1 MVAVEEP
8 DAPMLQLVG
17 PVYAVL
23 PPAHV
28 NEMAA
33 TDALPEPVLVRVRY
47 DPADV
52 VAQVNVLVEPPDR
65 KLVAMSAVPVTAT
78 RAEFWPWAKMPKTK
92 PPIATE
98 AIRVTAMISTVA
110 MIGEMA
116 LRLPSLRLETGDMA
130 HASNSRQSL
139 SGFRHYWQKNNL
151 QSTPQ
156 DQYAACVFGSKKRK
170 VGRPIFTEF
179 ARSRLAT
186 ATSP

>member
-1 MVAVEEP
+1 MVAVAEP
-8 DAPMLQLVG
+8 EAPTLQPVG

-28 NEMAA
+28 KEMAA
-33 TDALPEPVLVRVRY
+33 TDALPVPVLVSVRY

-52 VAQVNVLVEPPDR
+52 VAQVNVLVVPPDR
-65 KLVAMSAVPVTAT
+65 KLDAMSAVPVTAT

-116 LRLPSLRLETGDMA
+116 RLCP
-130 HASNSRQSL
+130 
-139 SGFRHYWQKNNL
+139 
-151 QSTPQ
+151 
-156 DQYAACVFGSKKRK
+156 
-170 VGRPIFTEF
+170 
-179 ARSRLAT
+179 
-186 ATSP
+186 